1 MYGPSANIEKGTRRT
16 LYANIS
22 RGPSTANILKLFDAP
37 TPMAHIPM
45 RQPTLSPL
53 QALFVM
59 NSAFVQEQARVL
71 AGQVE
76 NEAAAESKVQQL
88 YRRVFSRNATA
99 LEVSLGVEYLGR
111 ADTARYAQAL
121 LSTTDAISWP

>member
-1 MYGPSANIEKGTRRT
+1 MYA
-16 LYANIS
+16 AIS

-59 NSAFVQEQARVL
+59 NSAFVQEQAKAL
-71 AGQVE
+71 AEQVS
-76 NEAAAESKVQQL
+76 NEAAAAKVQQL
-88 YRRVFSRNATA
+88 YLRVFSRNATA
-99 LEVSLGVEYLGR
+99 DEVRLGVEYLGK
-111 ADTARYAQAL
+111 ADAARYAQAL
-121 LSTTDAISWP
+121 LSTNEVIFWP